1 MSHSDQFRDT
11 PHYVPLTGE
20 IRAGK
25 IQGEARGYPDAQSGT
40 VDWTGNPTTISS
52 PDEMRFDDMK
62 YRIMAVPDGVRKS
75 SNFPRHDSDGITS
88 DIVFLNRYN
97 SISNRIVS
105 GYGTAYAP
113 TSNYYTQGTATMID
127 GDYLPSNG
135 YFSGYSFLD
144 QDYPTFGHN
153 KGSGYHTHYTIGTV
167 RSFTGGNPMTR
178 WGIGKPHSIDSDCSM
193 LYSRFRIR
201 NSGHQQNEDWNTMRE
216 QAFIPNEFGN
226 YINTSHGDMIANL
239 SDPPINDP
247 IPTDSAVS
255 GGFSESFQLLFDRS
269 NSGPF
274 NNVPQNGRDYAE
286 PPKLANNRGIGEIRF
301 SDFRGKSQVY
311 KSDFAEGDNHG
322 YGQYGYYGYGQ
333 GNWGANSNW
342 IFFQVAANGMFL
354 SGGTNSVGT
363 ALSAYGFVHPD
374 FGGKSSPT
382 GITLPNA
389 GGAIDIMNGNFSG
402 KQFNADTDGN
412 LHFHQKYKTHRKTG
426 QGSSSTFY
434 ADVANYGR
442 CTHMIWYTDATFTT
456 GDFAGMNGQIGT
468 NASWPGGTH
477 GTAVGPYV
485 FEIGFSGRLRNTL
498 FEKISWT
505 NGTHANNT
513 SNNSFY
519 YGAYNG
525 AFHPRSNYSEVA
537 YRGAHADNGYFGQT
551 VWRGL
556 YSCGT
561 TTEYGGPA
569 DAATESRPLP
579 SNTTSTTAT
588 GNCGRLKFFMRNSSG
603 IGWNEWE

>member
-1 MSHSDQFRDT
+1 MTHSDQFRDT

-20 IRAGK
+20 ISAGK

-62 YRIMAVPDGVRKS
+62 YRLMAVPDGVRKS
-75 SNFPRHDSDGITS
+75 SNFPRHDSDGLTSNIT
-88 DIVFLNRYN
+88 FQNRYN
-97 SISNRIVS
+97 SLTRVLRTDF
-105 GYGTAYAP
+105 GTAYAP
-113 TSNYYTQGTATMID
+113 TSNYYTKGTATKIE
-127 GDYLPSNG
+127 GNYYGSNG
-135 YFSGYSFLD
+135 LYSGFSFLD
-144 QDYPTFGHN
+144 QDYPPFGHN
-153 KGSGYHTHYTIGTV
+153 KGYGYHTLYPIGQIRRFGT
-167 RSFTGGNPMTR
+167 STQ
-178 WGIGKPHSIDSDCSM
+178 WGIGMPNNIDSDCSM

-201 NSGHQQNEDWNTMRE
+201 NSGHQQFEDWNTMRE
-216 QAFIPNEFGN
+216 KAFIPNEYGN
-226 YINTSHGDMIANL
+226 YINTSWSDMIANL

-247 IPTDSAVS
+247 IPTDSATP
-255 GGFSESFQLLFDRS
+255 GGFSETFQSLFDRS

-274 NNVPQNGRDYAE
+274 NNIPQNGRDYAE

-322 YGQYGYYGYGQ
+322 YNQYGYYGYGNT
-333 GNWGANSNW
+333 NWANDAY
-342 IFFQVAANGMFL
+342 FVVAANGMFL

-389 GGAIDIMNGNFSG
+389 GGAIDIMGTFSN
-402 KQFNADTDGN
+402 KSFNADTDGN

-426 QGSSSTFY
+426 QGSSSRVF
-434 ADVANYGR
+434 ADVPNYGR

-498 FEKISWT
+498 FEGISWT
-505 NGTHANNT
+505 NGTHANNS

-519 YGAYNG
+519 FGAYNG
-525 AFHPRSNYSEVA
+525 RFHPRSNYSEVA
-537 YRGAHADNGYFGQT
+537 YRSAHADNGYFGQT

-561 TTEYGGPA
+561 TSEYGGPA
-569 DAATESRPLP
+569 DVATESRPLP

-588 GNCGRLKFFMRNSSG
+588 GNCGRIRFYMRSNVG

>member
-52 PDEMRFDDMK
+52 PEEMRFDDMK
-62 YRIMAVPDGVRKS
+62 YRHMAVPDGVRKS

-88 DIVFLNRYN
+88 DITFKNRYN
-97 SISNRIVS
+97 TLNITIPK
-105 GYGTAYAP
+105 GFGTAYAP
-113 TSNYYTQGTATMID
+113 TSNYYTNGTARNVPAATYNEAS
-127 GDYLPSNG
+127 GG
-135 YFSGYSFLD
+135 YSGFSFLD
-144 QDYPTFGHN
+144 QDYPPFGHSLN
-153 KGSGYHTHYTIGTV
+153 NGSNYPIGRT
-167 RSFTGGNPMTR
+167 TGGVGYLSGMGMPYN
-178 WGIGKPHSIDSDCSM
+178 IDSDCSM
-193 LYSRFRIR
+193 LYSKFRIR
-201 NSGHQQNEDWNTMRE
+201 NNFHGTTGDWNTMK
-216 QAFIPNEFGN
+216 AASLSGT
-226 YINTSHGDMIANL
+226 YINAGDMISNL

-255 GGFSESFQLLFDRS
+255 GGLSETLQLVFDRS

-274 NNVPQNGRDYAE
+274 NNVSQNGRDYAE

-322 YGQYGYYGYGQ
+322 YGQFGYYGYGQ
-333 GNWGANSNW
+333 TGWGGFSTTW
-342 IFFQVAANGMFL
+342 FFQVAANGMFL

-374 FGGKSSPT
+374 FSGKSSPT

-389 GGAIDIMNGNFSG
+389 GGAIDIMNGNFSS
-402 KQFNADTDGN
+402 KNANSDTDGN

-426 QGSSSTFY
+426 QGSSSTFF

-468 NASWPGGTH
+468 NSSWPGGTH
-477 GTAVGPYV
+477 GTAVGDYV

-498 FEKISWT
+498 FEKILWT

-513 SNNSFY
+513 SNNSSY

-525 AFHPRSNYSEVA
+525 AFYPRSNYSEVA

-588 GNCGRLKFFMRNSSG
+588 GNCGRLQFFMRNSSG